1 MFSLIEVTKRERIY
15 EKLEIQNMVLEN
27 RCTCKYQMHCTK
39 EKKKFYIKDFFSW
52 PHLLKKS
59 LNFIFCAVMHSY
71 IIPSQHLIVQS

>member
-39 EKKKFYIKDFFSW
+39 KKKSFTLRISSVGHIY
-52 PHLLKKS
+52 
-59 LNFIFCAVMHSY
+59 
-71 IIPSQHLIVQS
+71 